1 MKHFTL
7 SALLLL
13 AGASAQA
20 QIFQS
25 DLEAWTNGSP
35 DGFVGARTN
44 IAVDSIFQETVDVH
58 GGSYAVRLQLATGS
72 HKRFTTAAQ
81 DVTAGATYDI
91 TFWVRGTGSIRT
103 NIYDGRADASGYGTY
118 NPYVVLVDG
127 AWQEVTQSVTA
138 ALTTSEAEF
147 IFSVLETAGP
157 SHIVIDDITISEGI
171 VVPPT
176 EVTITEIQTTSAPDG
191 ASPLVGSNVITS
203 GVVTAVKDGTGY
215 FLQDGTGPWTGI
227 FVNDATNAPALGDLV
242 EITATVQENFLL
254 TRLTNVTAF
263 AVVSTGNA
271 IPAAEIL
278 NPTTASQEQWES
290 VLVNLPDV
298 ECMTLPDSFQE
309 WIISNWLGTAKVDDF
324 LFATTPT
331 LGAFYSITGPM
342 YFSFAE
348 WKILPR
354 SVDDLAVGSSVNELN
369 APVMTTFPNPASTVV
384 TVTMEELQGRT
395 ELSLMDLSGRIVLAG
410 VVTTDRTQLDV
421 SSLGNGVY
429 LLNAR
434 NGEASRS
441 ARVIVQH

>member
-1 MKHFTL
+1 MKHITL

-25 DLEAWTNGSP
+25 DLEAWTDGQP
-35 DGFVGARTN
+35 DGFIGARTN
-44 IAVDSIFQETVDVH
+44 IPVDSIFQETEDVH
-58 GGSYAVRLQLATGS
+58 GGTFAVRLQLSSGS
-72 HKRFTTAAQ
+72 HKRFTTVVQ
-81 DVTAGATYDI
+81 SVTAGAVYDI
-91 TFWVRGTGSIRT
+91 TFWVRGSGSVRT
-103 NIYDGRADASGYGTY
+103 NIYDGRADASGYGPY
-118 NPYVVLVDG
+118 NPYVELVDG
-127 AWQEVTQSVTA
+127 DWQEVTQSVTA
-138 ALTTSEAEF
+138 ALTTTEAEF
-147 IFSVLETAGP
+147 IFSVFETVGP
-157 SHIVIDDITISEGI
+157 SHIVIDDITISEGV

-176 EVTITEIQTTSAPDG
+176 EATIPEIQTTSAPDG
-191 ASPLVGSNVITS
+191 ASPLVNDNVITS
-203 GVVTAVKDGTGY
+203 GVVTAVKAGTGY

-254 TRLTNVTAF
+254 TRLSNVTAY

-342 YFSFAE
+342 YYSFSE

-354 SVDDLAVGSSVNELN
+354 SVDDLAVGSSVNEMSTI
-369 APVMTTFPNPASTVV
+369 AITTFPNPAATVL
-384 TVTMEELQGRT
+384 TITIEELQGRT
-395 ELSLMDLSGRIVLAG
+395 ELSLMDLSGRIVLAD
-410 VVTTDRTQLDV
+410 VVTADRTQLDV
-421 SSLGNGVY
+421 SALSNGVY
-429 LLNAR
+429 LLTAR
-434 NGEASRS
+434 NGETSWS
-441 ARVIVQH
+441 TRVAVQH